1 MQGKRT
7 QEKRKVPTGIE
18 LRHSRGCAA
27 RDGYRCNC
35 EPSYRAIVYDRR
47 SNSLVRQTFSGKGAL
62 SAAKQWRADSIAA
75 QGRGKNITPS
85 RQTLREAAKQWLS
98 GAEADPPTILNR
110 SGHPYKPSVL
120 RGYRHDLSEYVL
132 DDLGGMRL
140 TDVRRADLQAL
151 VDRLVGAGHSGSKVR
166 NIVVAVRVVFRHALE
181 RDEVNANP
189 ASGLRLPNGVG
200 RRDRAASASEA
211 AELLAA
217 LPDDLRPIYAT
228 AFYGGLRRG
237 ELRGLRW
244 SDVDLAK
251 GVIHVRRGWDD
262 VEGAIDPKS
271 EKGERQVPVTALL
284 RDYLVEHKTRT
295 GRDGDDFVFGAAANR
310 PFTPSHIR
318 RSAAKAWAAEI
329 EKQAEKKPEKKLAPL
344 VPIGL
349 HECRHTFV
357 SLMHDAGIS
366 LEAIGDFVGH
376 SSTYMTDRYRH
387 LIEGAHAEASR
398 KFDEY
403 LARADT
409 AGRIVQLEE

>member
-1 MQGKRT
+1 MQGKPTKSKRRT
-7 QEKRKVPTGIE
+7 PGIDV
-18 LRHSRGCAA
+18 RHSRSCATA
-27 RDGYRCNC
+27 NGGACDCS
-35 EPSYRAIVYDRR
+35 PSYRAWVFDRR
-47 SNSLVRQTFSGKGAL
+47 SGSKVRKTFAGVGAL
-62 SAAKQWRADSIAA
+62 SAAKSWRADSLSA
-75 QGRGKNITPS
+75 QGRGKNIAPS
-85 RQTLREAAKQWLS
+85 KRTLREAADEWLA

-110 SGHPYKPSVL
+110 SGYEYKPSVL
-120 RGYRHDLSEYVL
+120 RGYRHDLETYVL
-132 DDLGGMRL
+132 EDLGGLRL
-140 TDVRRADLQAL
+140 SDVRRADLQAL
-151 VDRLVGAGHSGSKVR
+151 VDKLVGAGHSGSKVR
-166 NIVVAVRVVFRHALE
+166 NIVIPLRVVFRHALE

-189 ASGLRLPNGVG
+189 TSGLRLPNGVG

-217 LPDDLRPIYAT
+217 LPEDLRPIYAT

-262 VEGAIDPKS
+262 YAGEVGPKS
-271 EKGERQVPVTALL
+271 EKGERQVPITALL
-284 RDYLVEHKTRT
+284 RDYLVEHKART
-295 GRDGDDFVFGAAANR
+295 ARDGNDFVFGAAADR

-318 RSAAKAWAAEI
+318 RSAAKGWEAENKKRK
-329 EKQAEKKPEKKLAPL
+329 ESKKPLL

-376 SSTYMTDRYRH
+376 STVYMTDRYRH
-387 LIEGAHAEASR
+387 LLEGAHAEAAR
-398 KFDEY
+398 KLDEY

-409 AGRIVQLEE
+409 AARLEQLDR